1 MRHKGF
7 ICSERERAAFEKLYT
22 TLFKQG
28 AGNIQ
33 LVGVDQTT
41 HSSRESQDFL
51 TNTTSN
57 VCPNMF
63 PHCIMLKDREKGIS
77 HPEQQSL
84 TVHKEFIPSSEMCPG
99 CRHSI

>member
-28 AGNIQ
+28 DGTIQ

-41 HSSRESQDFL
+41 PVSRESQHFL
-51 TNTTSN
+51 RNTTSN
-57 VCPNMF
+57 LCPDMF
-63 PHCIMLKDREKGIS
+63 PHCIMLKHREKRN
-77 HPEQQSL
+77 L
-84 TVHKEFIPSSEMCPG
+84 SSRGAKPYCL
-99 CRHSI
+99 